1 MYMYKYYYFIL
12 IYLLIIEL
20 WNGDSYFFYIRKV
33 LWLFCMLV
41 NLFCLVK
48 DLVIFEIVYSV
59 FLIKSLNI
67 VYIYLYN
74 MMLKFDLVVIL
85 K

>member
-1 MYMYKYYYFIL
+1 M
-12 IYLLIIEL
+12 
-20 WNGDSYFFYIRKV
+20 
-33 LWLFCMLV
+33 FCMLV

-48 DLVIFEIVYSV
+48 DLVIFEIVYSL